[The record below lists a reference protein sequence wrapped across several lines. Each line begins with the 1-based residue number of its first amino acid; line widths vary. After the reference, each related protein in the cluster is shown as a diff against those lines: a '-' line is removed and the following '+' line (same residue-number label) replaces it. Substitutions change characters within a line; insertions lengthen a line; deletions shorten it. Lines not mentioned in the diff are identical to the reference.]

1 MKTMMSLNNIINK
14 TKEIKQPNISWNNTL
29 LQVLRENHYWP
40 AIQTKRFYS
49 NNNLILLHN
58 TYKRKD
64 VESYIDLYNECRSVI
79 LDFSSPNVI
88 LFKAFSTPETLKF
101 EDAINKY
108 DNTIECNIAYDS
120 TLVYAY
126 YCNNWIFSTNT
137 CTNIDYS
144 KFNHPT
150 KKYGEMFNEALPV
163 SREELI
169 QNLDKN
175 IVYTFGIIH
184 YENKKYIDYTNEFGE
199 NYKKIILLNT
209 KEKYTGINVN
219 ITLDFGILNPNKI
232 TLKEGYQL
240 NNIYG
245 LIFEYNNKRYK
256 ITPNKII
263 FQEETDFGY
272 PNVWRNMIWIYQ
284 KNMEDFHISDYI
296 KTYNKEIEYSLD
308 NNGEKLDPTYLIHTT
323 MISMR
328 DILYNLYTTTTV
340 YFKQYNRFKMSKDID
355 SKLPPILQ
363 YHLAQLRRQQI
374 TIYVED
380 TITDK
385 EIFYYLCY
393 SNPMK
398 NIIALINFFATNSGY
413 DISPRSSQCITVLN
427 NLLI

>member
-88 LFKAFSTPETLKF
+88 LFKASSTPETLKF
-101 EDAINKY
+101 EDAIDKY
-108 DNTIECNIAYDS
+108 DDTLECNIAYDS

-163 SREELI
+163 SREEFI
-169 QNLDKN
+169 QNLDIN

-199 NYKKIILLNT
+199 NYKKIMLLDT
-209 KEKYTGINVN
+209 KEKYTGINVD
-219 ITLDFGILNPNKI
+219 ITLDFGILNPKKI

-256 ITPNKII
+256 ITPNNII

-296 KTYNKEIEYSLD
+296 KTYNKEIEYPLD

-413 DISPRSSQCITVLN
+413 DILPRSSQCITILN

>member
-1 MKTMMSLNNIINK
+1 
-14 TKEIKQPNISWNNTL
+14 
-29 LQVLRENHYWP
+29 
-40 AIQTKRFYS
+40 
-49 NNNLILLHN
+49 
-58 TYKRKD
+58 
-64 VESYIDLYNECRSVI
+64 
-79 LDFSSPNVI
+79 
-88 LFKAFSTPETLKF
+88 
-101 EDAINKY
+101 
-108 DNTIECNIAYDS
+108 
-120 TLVYAY
+120 LVYAY
-126 YCNNWIFSTNT
+126 YCNNWILSTNT

-150 KKYGEMFNEALPV
+150 KKYGEMFNEALPI
-163 SREELI
+163 SREELM

-199 NYKKIILLNT
+199 NYKKIILLDA

-219 ITLDFGILNPNKI
+219 IKLDFGILNSKKI

-245 LIFEYNNKRYK
+245 LIFECNNKRYK

-263 FQEETDFGY
+263 FQEETEFGY

-296 KTYNKEIEYSLD
+296 KTYNKEIDYPLD

-385 EIFYYLCY
+385 EIFFYLCY

-413 DISPRSSQCITVLN
+413 DILPRSSQCITILN